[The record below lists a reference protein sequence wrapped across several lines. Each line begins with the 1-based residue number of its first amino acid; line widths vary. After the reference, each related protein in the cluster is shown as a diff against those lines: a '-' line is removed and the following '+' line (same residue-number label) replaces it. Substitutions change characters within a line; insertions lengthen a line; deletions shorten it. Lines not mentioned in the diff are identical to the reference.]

1 VSPSPTTS
9 QAPLISGV
17 AGPTQQAI
25 GTTALV
31 MCEQHPGPSPSP
43 SNQATGGP

>member
-1 VSPSPTTS
+1 VGS
-9 QAPLISGV
+9 Q
-17 AGPTQQAI
+17 TREAI

-31 MCEQHPGPSPSP
+31 MCEQVAPTAQPSP